1 MELANDVWSTLDKAV
16 DTAAKVK
23 SIFGKPA
30 QTQTQAAPQGAPSTM
45 VFNPFPGLFSSTPQ
59 ADGKPLADGSAAN
72 GIGMIAVL
80 AVVVLVIVA
89 LFRR

>member
-16 DTAAKVK
+16 DVAAKVK
-23 SIFGKPA
+23 GVFGKPTTQ
-30 QTQTQAAPQGAPSTM
+30 QTTSTPSGQTSTT

-59 ADGKPLADGSAAN
+59 ADGKPLADGGIAN
-72 GIGMIAVL
+72 GFGMIAVL
-80 AVVVLVIVA
+80 AVVLLVIVA